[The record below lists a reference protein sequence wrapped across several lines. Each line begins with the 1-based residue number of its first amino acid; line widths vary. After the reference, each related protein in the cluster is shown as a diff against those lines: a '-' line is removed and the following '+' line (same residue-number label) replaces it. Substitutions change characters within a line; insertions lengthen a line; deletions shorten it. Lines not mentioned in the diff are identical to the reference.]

1 MLQLLTRT
9 VATVLLGAG
18 VLLPALLTGNAAAQ
32 TGPFYI
38 SAVDLQ
44 ISPSSMTK
52 FLAALQTD
60 GAGTIKEAGVH
71 EFEAAIAQTDK
82 NHVFILE
89 VYNNAAAWDAHQ
101 KTSTYNKF
109 VMTTMLMLKN
119 YNIRPFTSVAMNR
132 NAAAQP
138 QTDPLFINLVE
149 LDIVPAQFDAFM
161 AAAKANAAASM
172 QDAGCREFDI
182 AVSKKEPHHV
192 MFFEVYDNEA
202 ALAAHQAT
210 DHFKTYDAAT
220 KTMVSK
226 RVTTPL
232 SSAVVQ
238 TK

>member
-1 MLQLLTRT
+1 MRM
-9 VATVLLGAG
+9 AAAALGAM
-18 VLLPALLTGNAAAQ
+18 LMAPALFVDHASAQ
-32 TGPFYI
+32 TAPFYI

-44 ISPSSMTK
+44 ISPSSITK
-52 FLAALQTD
+52 FLAALQVD
-60 GAGTIKEAGVH
+60 GAGTIKEVGVH
-71 EFEAAIAQTDK
+71 EFEAAVSQKDK

-89 VYNNAAAWDAHQ
+89 VYNNVAAWDAHQ
-101 KTSTYNKF
+101 KTSTYDKF

-119 YNIRPFTSVAMNR
+119 YNIRPFTSVAMNL
-132 NAAAQP
+132 NTAAAA
-138 QTDPLFINLVE
+138 QTDPLYINLVE

-161 AAAKANAAASM
+161 DAAKTNAAASM

-182 AVSKKEPHHV
+182 AVSKAEPHHV

-202 ALAAHQAT
+202 ALTAHQAT
-210 DHFKTYDAAT
+210 DHFKAYDAAT

-232 SSAVVQ
+232 SSVVVQ

>member
-1 MLQLLTRT
+1 MLAS
-9 VATVLLGAG
+9 VAVRIAATALGMLVLSPA
-18 VLLPALLTGNAAAQ
+18 VLVGKAAAQ

-52 FLAALQTD
+52 FLAALQVD

-71 EFEAAIAQTDK
+71 EFEAAVAQKDK

-101 KTSTYNKF
+101 KTLTYNKF
-109 VMTTMLMLKN
+109 VMTTMLMLKS

-132 NAAAQP
+132 AATVTP

-161 AAAKANAAASM
+161 DAAKTNASASM
-172 QDAGCREFDI
+172 QDGGCREFDI
-182 AVSKKEPHHV
+182 AVSKTEPHHV

-202 ALAAHQAT
+202 ALTAHQAT

-220 KTMVSK
+220 KAMVSK

-232 SSAVVQ
+232 SSVVVQ

>member
-1 MLQLLTRT
+1 M
-9 VATVLLGAG
+9 
-18 VLLPALLTGNAAAQ
+18 AAAVLVGVIMLFPVRFIREATAQ
-32 TGPFYI
+32 AGPFYI

-44 ISPSSMTK
+44 ISPASMPK
-52 FLAALQTD
+52 FLAALQVD

-71 EFEAAIAQTDK
+71 EFEAAVSRNDK

-89 VYNNAAAWDAHQ
+89 VYNNLAAWNAHQ

-109 VMTTMLMLKN
+109 VMTAMLMLKN
-119 YNIRPFTSVAMNR
+119 YNIRPFTSVAMDR
-132 NAAAQP
+132 NPAAAP
-138 QTDPLFINLVE
+138 QTGPLFINQVE
-149 LDIVPAQFDAFM
+149 LDIVPAQFDAFID
-161 AAAKANAAASM
+161 AAKTNAAASM

-182 AVSKKEPHHV
+182 AVSKSDPNHV
-192 MFFEVYDNEA
+192 LFFEVYDNEA
-202 ALAAHQAT
+202 ALTAHQGT

-232 SSAVVQ
+232 SSVVVQ